1 MINKK
6 MPIEPTSTSI
16 AANHLLAAGSF
27 NLQNECLSEIGCCR
41 FLKNYKETS
50 NLKTTTILRTKNPG
64 LVFIQINL
72 FVLENFAQILP
83 LFCLRV
89 DKKQGL
95 TKCDF
100 CLM

>member
-1 MINKK
+1 

-27 NLQNECLSEIGCCR
+27 TLQNECLSEIGCYR
-41 FLKNYKETS
+41 FLKNYKETLNS
-50 NLKTTTILRTKNPG
+50 KTITILRTKNS
-64 LVFIQINL
+64 VL
-72 FVLENFAQILP
+72 FFFTSTYLKKINFAQILP

>member
-1 MINKK
+1 
-6 MPIEPTSTSI
+6 MPIEPTSASI
-16 AANHLLAAGSF
+16 AANRLLAAGNF
-27 NLQNECLSEIGCCR
+27 ILQNECLSEIGCCR

-83 LFCLRV
+83 LFCLRE

-100 CLM
+100 RLM